1 MASTVQIPVAID
13 TPGGD
18 VAYPVLTTD
27 TSVGPSATNVRRWV
41 MAFPDGATGT
51 ATGIVR
57 VPQDYASGGK
67 IKCRFAT
74 AAITGAVSVSVATSS
89 QTDGETFDAALTAE
103 AFQSI
108 TVPGTARLNKDVTFP
123 ATGSLTPT
131 IAAGDTLTVKVTRDG
146 AGASATDSCTGVLV
160 LLETVFEYTTT

>member
-1 MASTVQIPVAID
+1 MASVVQIPVAID
-13 TPGGD
+13 TPGND
-18 VAYPVLTTD
+18 PAYPVLTTD
-27 TSVGPSATNVRRWV
+27 TLGATATNVRRWV
-41 MAFPDGATGT
+41 MAFPDAATGT

-74 AAITGAVSVSVATSS
+74 SATSGTVSVSVASSS
-89 QTDGETFDAALTAE
+89 QADGATFDTALTAE

-123 ATGSLTPT
+123 SSGSLTPT
-131 IAAGDTLTVKVTRDG
+131 IVAADTLTVRVTRDG